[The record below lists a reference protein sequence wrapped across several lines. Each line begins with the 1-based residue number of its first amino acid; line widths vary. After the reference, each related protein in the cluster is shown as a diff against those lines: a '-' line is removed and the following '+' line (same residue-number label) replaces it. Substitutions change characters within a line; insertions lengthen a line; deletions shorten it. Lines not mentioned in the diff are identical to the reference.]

1 MTLKPVAAL
10 AALLLSAAP
19 LVAHPEAAPAAAP
32 AAVTGLAVA
41 PKDAERWSI
50 SSIAAKHG
58 EATRWT
64 GADGARVSRQ
74 SILLRGFSTEIE
86 QRLWLGKDGLPVKL
100 EVRGRTPAGD
110 AAESFAAADGRFS
123 YKSRADSGEGVL
135 KGPAAYVPFGGTFDA
150 TAALAEALWK
160 APGHA
165 LDLLPSGRAKM
176 ESLGK
181 HKVQGPNGPKE
192 LELWLQSGVDIA
204 PQPLWFDG
212 GKLFAIA
219 ATLSYLPTG
228 WEKLGPELGR
238 LQDEVIAA
246 RAPAQ
251 LARLAPKVGPLAFT
265 HVRIFDSAGL
275 KFVDDQNVVVAG
287 GRITAAGP
295 AASTPVPAGARAIDG
310 RGKTLVPGLW
320 DNHMHYGGDSTGA
333 LLMSQGVTSIR
344 DPGNAPEES
353 RLRRERT
360 AAGTLL
366 GPRVLASML
375 IDGPGPLAAQSAVVV
390 TNKAEAEAAVRK
402 AKEGGF
408 TGVKLYGSLDP
419 ALVAPIA
426 AEAHKLGMRVHGHI
440 PRTMRTLDAV
450 RAGYDEITHINWVIM
465 QAMPDS
471 VLAESN
477 SLARFYGP
485 ARYGSSVDLKS
496 PAMVA
501 YLDELATR
509 GVDVDPTVA
518 IFEDM
523 YCNEPGSLGPILKPF
538 EGVLPPAYERQG
550 KSGGFISPLPD
561 LPRSAMCT
569 SFGKMKELLV
579 ELNHR
584 GIPLLAGTDGYGLEL
599 VRDLELYVE
608 AGLTPAQS
616 LATATSIPAK
626 VFGLDGE
633 IGSIAPG
640 KRSELVLVDGDP
652 SKRIGDLRRV
662 EWVVL
667 GDRLMDG
674 KALRTEAGLTGM
686 PK

>member
-1 MTLKPVAAL
+1 MILKPVAAL
-10 AALLLSAAP
+10 AAFLLSASP
-19 LVAHPEAAPAAAP
+19 LLAHAEAAPAPAAAAP
-32 AAVTGLAVA
+32 ANLAVA
-41 PKDAERWSI
+41 PQGAEHWVI
-50 SSIAAKHG
+50 ASIAGKHG
-58 EATRWT
+58 EASRWT

-86 QRLWLGKDGLPVKL
+86 QHLWLGRDGLPVRL
-100 EVRGRTPAGD
+100 EVKGRTPAGD
-110 AAESFAAADGRFS
+110 AAETFRAADGKFS
-123 YKSRADSGEGVL
+123 FQSRADKGAGVL
-135 KGPAAYVPFGGTFDA
+135 KGPAAYVPFGGSFDA
-150 TAALAEALWK
+150 TAALAEALVK
-160 APGHA
+160 APGHS
-165 LDLLPSGRAKM
+165 LDLLPSGRAKL
-176 ESLGK
+176 EKLATRTVNGK
-181 HKVQGPNGPKE
+181 A
-192 LELWLQSGVDIA
+192 LDLWLLSGIDIA

-212 GKLFAIA
+212 GRMFAIA
-219 ATLSYLPTG
+219 DTLSYLPTG
-228 WEKLGPELGR
+228 WEKAGPELSR
-238 LQDEVIAA
+238 LQDEAIAA
-246 RAPAQ
+246 RAPEQ
-251 LARLAPKVGPLAFT
+251 LARLAPKTGPLAFT
-265 HVRIFDSAGL
+265 NVRIFDSAGL
-275 KFVDDQNVVVAG
+275 KFVDDQTVTVGG
-287 GRITAAGP
+287 GRILAVGP
-295 AASTPVPAGARAIDG
+295 AATTPVPAGARRIDG

-344 DPGNAPEES
+344 DPGNVPEES
-353 RLRRERT
+353 RLRRERI

-366 GPRVLASML
+366 GPRIVASML

-390 TNKAEAEAAVRK
+390 KDRAEAEAAVRK

-408 TGVKLYGSLDP
+408 TAVKLYGSLDP

-426 AEAHKLGMRVHGHI
+426 REAHRLGLRVHGHI

-450 RAGYDEITHINWVIM
+450 RAGYDEITHINWVLM

-485 ARYGSSVDLKS
+485 ARYGASVDLKS

-501 YLDELATR
+501 YLDELAQR

-523 YCNEPGSLGPILKPF
+523 YCNEPGTLGPILQPF
-538 EGVLPPAYERQG
+538 EGVVPPAYERQG
-550 KSGGFISPLPD
+550 KSGGFIAPLPD
-561 LPRSAMCT
+561 LPRSAMCK

-579 ELNHR
+579 ELNNRHV
-584 GIPLLAGTDGYGLEL
+584 PLLAGTDGYGLEL

-616 LATATSIPAK
+616 LATATSIPAQ
-626 VFGLDGE
+626 VFGFAGQ
-633 IGSIAPG
+633 IGDVKPG
-640 KRSELVLVDGDP
+640 RRSELVLVDGDP

-667 GDRLMDG
+667 GERLLNG
-674 KALRTEAGLTGM
+674 EALRTEAGLTGM